1 MSKTPLQIVKEKFG
15 EKSKLVE
22 AIKALA
28 TDDLWLNR
36 TNSEKGLE
44 FVSNAKLLRLHAVF
58 TAVKEKFGT
67 RAKLIAAIADL
78 EGRKD
83 EGFTKR
89 LGEFPVP
96 RLYDTWKSA
105 DLRAKRAKAAA
116 AKPKP
121 PVAAKKPRSKKA
133 KLKTAEAKKA
143 AAAAAAAP
151 AAAPK
156 KAEKAEKAEK
166 KSKK

>member
-1 MSKTPLQIVKEKFG
+1 MSKSPLQIVKEKFG
-15 EKSKLVE
+15 EKAKLVE

-67 RAKLIAAIADL
+67 RAKLIAAIAEL
-78 EGRKD
+78 ENRAKD
-83 EGFTKR
+83 AGYIKR

-96 RLYDTWKSA
+96 RLFDAWKSA
-105 DLRAKRAKAAA
+105 DLRSKRAKAAA
-116 AKPKP
+116 AKPKA
-121 PVAAKKPRSKKA
+121 VVAKKPRTKKA
-133 KLKTAEAKKA
+133 KLKSAEAKKA
-143 AAAAAAAP
+143 APAAAAAP
-151 AAAPK
+151 AKAEK
-156 KAEKAEKAEK
+156 KAEKKGK
-166 KSKK
+166 K